1 MARIP
6 YLTEEDI
13 TDENREVLSR
23 NINLYWA
30 AGHAAGGATI
40 FSQMGL
46 WLRFDSKF
54 DTRLREFAILTV
66 GYVSR
71 SPYEWAQHCKLAFDF
86 GATEQDMERLIAELE
101 GEDTD
106 FSAVEKAIIHGAA
119 DMTRDT
125 RMTDANWNTL
135 SAEFST
141 ELMVELVQAIAF
153 YCGLVRFLNTLEID
167 LEEEIKPWLARYPL
181 PA

>member
-1 MARIP
+1 MTVVVA
-6 YLTEEDI
+6 
-13 TDENREVLSR
+13 VFWLSASAA
-23 NINLYWA
+23 WA
-30 AGHAAGGATI
+30 N
-40 FSQMGL
+40 GL
-46 WLRFDSKF
+46 SGMKS
-54 DTRLREFAILTV
+54 V
-66 GYVSR
+66 
-71 SPYEWAQHCKLAFDF
+71 
-86 GATEQDMERLIAELE
+86 LE

-153 YCGLVRFLNTLEID
+153 YCGLVRFLNTLDIE
-167 LEEEIKPWLARYPL
+167 LEDEIKPWLARYPL